1 MLYLILIVKE
11 LQSFHA
17 INTEYLK
24 EVEKIKDLMTLC
36 EFPVDQEWNL
46 IYRASQDGFEASN
59 FDSKCD

>member
-1 MLYLILIVKE
+1 M
-11 LQSFHA
+11 
-17 INTEYLK
+17 
-24 EVEKIKDLMTLC
+24 KDLMTLC